1 LPAATPT
8 GVPAA
13 TGGAPDGVLS
23 PKALLAVAAEL
34 KGRRELV
41 ERRERELETREAA
54 LDLVEERLAAQI
66 DRLEGLKR
74 DLEGVLGQ
82 ISADEQARLDQLAKV
97 YEAMKAKKAASILDA
112 MALDLLLPV
121 VRRMRDTKVAAVI
134 AEMDPAKARLLTAEL
149 AKAKTL
155 PSLPPPARSAEPLP
169 LARLGTPCPSSRPV
183 QGHTA
188 RGGREPPGD
197 LEELAC
203 RSAADRSCTAAEGDG
218 HAARLLARR
227 LRRSHRPLRG
237 LPQPSAGVRRTEFGL
252 GARRIGSGCRRGWRA
267 RPPGRAAPGTAR
279 RWSRPGTGSCSARPA
294 RRMKES
300 PSLGWYS
307 ACVSETV

>member
-74 DLEGVLGQ
+74 DLESVLGQ

-134 AEMDPAKARLLTAEL
+134 AEMDPPRRACSR
-149 AKAKTL
+149 
-155 PSLPPPARSAEPLP
+155 PSSPWRRRCQPCPLP
-169 LARLGTPCPSSRPV
+169 LPLSRQRLHARHAVAKAASCAAAHRPWRARGARERSPPRGVQPSSPLTSRCR
-183 QGHTA
+183 A
-188 RGGREPPGD
+188 RRCQSCNRGD
-197 LEELAC
+197 L
-203 RSAADRSCTAAEGDG
+203 RSPAGKGFRAAGA
-218 HAARLLARR
+218 HARR
-227 LRRSHRPLRG
+227 
-237 LPQPSAGVRRTEFGL
+237 PQKVDLSITTTRTRLCASRSAGVFYQREGHAGSL
-252 GARRIGSGCRRGWRA
+252 PQAGA
-267 RPPGRAAPGTAR
+267 
-279 RWSRPGTGSCSARPA
+279 SA
-294 RRMKES
+294 
-300 PSLGWYS
+300 
-307 ACVSETV
+307 